1 MEGIKLSTP
10 KLFNDFKE
18 SGVVPFQEAPTYGTL
33 IVKIILVF

>member
-18 SGVVPFQEAPTYGTL
+18 SGIVPYYGTL